1 MNASVAQSRLRR
13 TLWIHRL
20 LQLFL
25 VGLMLV
31 TALHFQ
37 QLFVSQGRSQAFLHS
52 ILFTLLIQA
61 ALFVPIRRFALAEA
75 DRERISSSGP
85 LTAEMQTRLHRQCQF
100 SDLLKAAIFLF
111 FLAFVVLAPAATTV
125 LCTVFFSFVLS
136 VLTFLHCYGYG
147 MRQWV
152 ST

>member
-1 MNASVAQSRLRR
+1 MNATVVQSRLRR

-20 LQLFL
+20 LQVFL
-25 VGLMLV
+25 VGLMLI

-37 QLFVSQGRSQAFLHS
+37 QLLVSQGRSQAFLQS
-52 ILFTLLIQA
+52 ILVTLLIQA

-75 DRERISSSGP
+75 GRERVSSSGP
-85 LTAEMQTRLHRQCQF
+85 LTAEMQASLHRQRLF
-100 SDLLKAAIFLF
+100 SDLIKAALFLF
-111 FLAFVVLAPAATTV
+111 FLVFVVLAPAATTL
-125 LCTVFFSFVLS
+125 LCTVFFCFVLS
-136 VLTFLHCYGYG
+136 LLTFLQCYGYV